1 MYEFTPFKKTD
12 KLSFESFMKFP
23 RELLTKEVYKSLSP
37 NAMLLYSI
45 LTDRLELS
53 FKQIESNKKIQFYD
67 AKGDMY
73 VIFKR
78 EEIQE
83 KMHIKRAALD
93 SAILQLKEC
102 NLIKEKK
109 QGKNMPNII
118 YLGKTIGMIE
128 SEKIDKLRSVEN
140 QQSVVHEI
148 NSPECRKSTVHNS
161 NNNKYINNNYKS
173 YQGKKSGYQGRIYPP
188 GFLNKLYANYNSPN
202 DSVEDYKKAKGITNL
217 DDLIENND

>member
-23 RELLTKEVYKSLSP
+23 RELLTKEEYKILSP
-37 NAMLLYSI
+37 NAMLLYSV
-45 LTDRLELS
+45 LTDRLDLS
-53 FKQIESNKKIQFYD
+53 FKQITENRRIQFYD

-78 EEIQE
+78 DEIQE
-83 KMHIKRAALD
+83 RLHIKRSALD

-109 QGKNMPNII
+109 QGKNLPNII

-128 SEKIDKLRSVEN
+128 NTKTNVIGSVEN
-140 QQSVVHEI
+140 QQSGVYKI
-148 NSPECRKSTVHNS
+148 NSPDCTKSTVQN
-161 NNNKYINNNYKS
+161 NKNNKYINNNYNS
-173 YQGKKSGYQGRIYPP
+173 YQSKNQKYQGRTYPP
-188 GFLNKLYANYNSPN
+188 GFLNKLYANNSLIS
-202 DSVEDYKKAKGITNL
+202 DSDET
-217 DDLIENND
+217 

>member
-12 KLSFESFMKFP
+12 KLLFESFIQFP
-23 RELLTKEVYKSLSP
+23 RELLNREEYKVLSP

-45 LTDRLELS
+45 LTDRLGLS

-83 KMHIKRAALD
+83 KLHIGRSALD
-93 SAILQLKEC
+93 TAVLQLKEC
-102 NLIKEKK
+102 NLIKETK

-128 SEKIDKLRSVEN
+128 NEKIEEIRSAQN
-140 QQSVVHEI
+140 QHSGVQEI
-148 NSPECRKSTVHNS
+148 NTHECIKSTVHNN
-161 NNNKYINNNYKS
+161 NNNKYINNNHKG
-173 YQGKKSGYQGRIYPP
+173 YQGKKSGYQGRTYPA
-188 GFLNKLYANYNSPN
+188 GYLDKLYANYIS
-202 DSVEDYKKAKGITNL
+202 
-217 DDLIENND
+217 

>member
-23 RELLTKEVYKSLSP
+23 RELLTKEEYKNLSP
-37 NAMLLYSI
+37 NAMLLYSV
-45 LTDRLELS
+45 LTDRLDLS
-53 FKQIESNKKIQFYD
+53 FKQITENRKIQFYD
-67 AKGDMY
+67 AKGNMY

-78 EEIQE
+78 DEIQE
-83 KMHIKRAALD
+83 RLHIKRSALD

-109 QGKNMPNII
+109 QGKNLPNII

-128 SEKIDKLRSVEN
+128 NSKLEEIGTAEN
-140 QQSVVHEI
+140 QQSGVYKI
-148 NSPECRKSTVHNS
+148 DSPDCTKSTVQNN

-173 YQGKKSGYQGRIYPP
+173 SQNKNQNYQGRNYPP
-188 GFLNKLYANYNSPN
+188 GFLDKLYANNSLIN
-202 DSVEDYKKAKGITNL
+202 DI
-217 DDLIENND
+217 

>member
-12 KLSFESFMKFP
+12 KLLFESFIQFP
-23 RELLTKEVYKSLSP
+23 RELLNREEYKVLSP
-37 NAMLLYSI
+37 NAMLLYSV
-45 LTDRLELS
+45 LTDRLGLS

-83 KMHIKRAALD
+83 KLHIGRSALD
-93 SAILQLKEC
+93 TAVLQLKEC
-102 NLIKEKK
+102 NLIKETK

-128 SEKIDKLRSVEN
+128 NEKIEEIRSAQN
-140 QQSVVHEI
+140 QHSGVQEI
-148 NSPECRKSTVHNS
+148 NTHECINSTVHN
-161 NNNKYINNNYKS
+161 NKNNKYINNNYIG
-173 YQGKKSGYQGRIYPP
+173 YQGKKSGYQGRTYPP
-188 GFLNKLYANYNSPN
+188 GYLDKLYANHIP
-202 DSVEDYKKAKGITNL
+202 
-217 DDLIENND
+217 

>member
-23 RELLTKEVYKSLSP
+23 RELLTKEEYKILSP
-37 NAMLLYSI
+37 NAMLLYSV
-45 LTDRLELS
+45 LTDRLDLS
-53 FKQIESNKKIQFYD
+53 FKQITENRKIQFYD

-83 KMHIKRAALD
+83 KLHIKRSALD

-109 QGKNMPNII
+109 QGKNLPNII

-128 SEKIDKLRSVEN
+128 NEKIEKLRSAEN
-140 QQSVVHEI
+140 QPSGEHEI
-148 NSPECRKSTVHNS
+148 SNPDCTKSTVQN
-161 NNNKYINNNYKS
+161 NKNNKYINNNYNS
-173 YQGKKSGYQGRIYPP
+173 YQSKNKKYQGRTYPP
-188 GFLNKLYANYNSPN
+188 GFLNKLYANNS
-202 DSVEDYKKAKGITNL
+202 
-217 DDLIENND
+217 LISDRDET

>member
-23 RELLTKEVYKSLSP
+23 RELLTKEEYKILSP
-37 NAMLLYSI
+37 NAMLLYSV
-45 LTDRLELS
+45 LTDRLDLS
-53 FKQIESNKKIQFYD
+53 FKQITENRKIQFYD
-67 AKGDMY
+67 AKGNMY

-78 EEIQE
+78 DEIQE
-83 KMHIKRAALD
+83 RLHIKRSALD

-109 QGKNMPNII
+109 QGKNLPNII

-128 SEKIDKLRSVEN
+128 DAKTNAIERVEN
-140 QQSVVHEI
+140 QHSGKYETS
-148 NSPECRKSTVHNS
+148 SPECIKTTLHNS

-173 YQGKKSGYQGRIYPP
+173 SQSKNQKYQGRTYPP
-188 GFLNKLYANYNSPN
+188 GFLDKLYTNNSLIN
-202 DSVEDYKKAKGITNL
+202 DI
-217 DDLIENND
+217 

>member
-23 RELLTKEVYKSLSP
+23 RELLIKDEYKILSP
-37 NAMLLYSI
+37 NAMLLYSV
-45 LTDRLELS
+45 LTDRLDLS
-53 FKQIESNKKIQFYD
+53 FKQITENRKIQFYD

-83 KMHIKRAALD
+83 KLHIKRSALD

-109 QGKNMPNII
+109 QGKNLPNII

-128 SEKIDKLRSVEN
+128 DTKTKVIGSAEN
-140 QQSVVHEI
+140 QQSGKYETS
-148 NSPECRKSTVHNS
+148 SPDCTKSTVPN
-161 NNNKYINNNYKS
+161 NKNNKYINNNYKS
-173 YQGKKSGYQGRIYPP
+173 SQNKNQNYQGRNYPP
-188 GFLNKLYANYNSPN
+188 GFLEKLYANC
-202 DSVEDYKKAKGITNL
+202 
-217 DDLIENND
+217 

>member
-1 MYEFTPFKKTD
+1 MHEFTPFKKTD
-12 KLSFESFMKFP
+12 KLNYESFIKFS
-23 RELLTKEVYKSLSP
+23 RELLDREEYKILSP
-37 NAMLLYSI
+37 TAMLLYSI
-45 LTDRLELS
+45 LTDSLNLS

-93 SAILQLKEC
+93 TALAQLKEC

-128 SEKIDKLRSVEN
+128 CETLEKIRSVEN
-140 QQSVVHEI
+140 QQSGVHEI

-202 DSVEDYKKAKGITNL
+202 DSVEDYKKSNGITNL
-217 DDLIENND
+217 NDLIENND

>member
-12 KLSFESFMKFP
+12 KLSYESFIQFP
-23 RELLTKEVYKSLSP
+23 RELLNREEYKVLSS
-37 NAMLLYSI
+37 NAMLLCSI

-67 AKGDMY
+67 AKSDMY

-83 KMHIKRAALD
+83 KMHIKRVALD

-128 SEKIDKLRSVEN
+128 YLKTNVIGGVKN
-140 QQSVVHEI
+140 QQSGEYEI
-148 NSPECRKSTVHNS
+148 SSPEGRKSAVHNS

-173 YQGKKSGYQGRIYPP
+173 TQSKNQNYRGR
-188 GFLNKLYANYNSPN
+188 
-202 DSVEDYKKAKGITNL
+202 T
-217 DDLIENND
+217 

>member
-12 KLSFESFMKFP
+12 KLLFESFIQFP
-23 RELLTKEVYKSLSP
+23 RELLNREEYKVLSP

-45 LTDRLELS
+45 LTDRLGLS

-83 KMHIKRAALD
+83 KLHIGRSALD
-93 SAILQLKEC
+93 TAVLQLKEY
-102 NLIKEKK
+102 NLIKETK

-128 SEKIDKLRSVEN
+128 NEKIEEIRSAQN
-140 QQSVVHEI
+140 QHSGVQEI
-148 NSPECRKSTVHNS
+148 NTHECINSTVHNN
-161 NNNKYINNNYKS
+161 NNNKYINNNYIG
-173 YQGKKSGYQGRIYPP
+173 YQGKKSGYQGRTYPP
-188 GFLNKLYANYNSPN
+188 GYLDKLYANHIP
-202 DSVEDYKKAKGITNL
+202 
-217 DDLIENND
+217 

>member
-12 KLSFESFMKFP
+12 KLLFESFIQFP
-23 RELLTKEVYKSLSP
+23 RELLNREEYKVLSP

-45 LTDRLELS
+45 LTDRLGLS

-83 KMHIKRAALD
+83 KLHIGRSALD
-93 SAILQLKEC
+93 TAVLQLKEC
-102 NLIKEKK
+102 NLIKETK

-128 SEKIDKLRSVEN
+128 NEKIEEIRSAQN
-140 QQSVVHEI
+140 QHSGVQEI
-148 NSPECRKSTVHNS
+148 NTHKCIKSTVHNN
-161 NNNKYINNNYKS
+161 NNNKYINNNHKG
-173 YQGKKSGYQGRIYPP
+173 YQGKKSSYQGRTYPP
-188 GFLNKLYANYNSPN
+188 GYLDKLYANHIS
-202 DSVEDYKKAKGITNL
+202 
-217 DDLIENND
+217 

>member
-12 KLSFESFMKFP
+12 KLLFESFIQFP
-23 RELLTKEVYKSLSP
+23 RELVNREEYKVLSP

-45 LTDRLELS
+45 LTDRLGLS

-83 KMHIKRAALD
+83 KLHIGRSALD
-93 SAILQLKEC
+93 TAVLQLKEC
-102 NLIKEKK
+102 NLIKETK

-128 SEKIDKLRSVEN
+128 NEKIEEIRSAQN
-140 QQSVVHEI
+140 QHSGVQEI
-148 NSPECRKSTVHNS
+148 NTHECIKSTVHNN
-161 NNNKYINNNYKS
+161 NNNKYINNNHKG
-173 YQGKKSGYQGRIYPP
+173 YQGKKSGYQGRTYPP
-188 GFLNKLYANYNSPN
+188 GYLDKLYANHIP
-202 DSVEDYKKAKGITNL
+202 
-217 DDLIENND
+217 

>member
-1 MYEFTPFKKTD
+1 MYEFIPFKKTD
-12 KLSFESFMKFP
+12 KLSYESFIQFP
-23 RELLTKEVYKSLSP
+23 RELLNREEYKVLSP

-83 KMHIKRAALD
+83 KMHIKRTALD
-93 SAILQLKEC
+93 TALAQLKEY

-118 YLGKTIGMIE
+118 YLGKTIEIIE
-128 SEKIDKLRSVEN
+128 NEKIEKFRSVEN
-140 QQSVVHEI
+140 QQSGVHKI
-148 NSPECRKSTVHNS
+148 NTPECGKSTVHNS
-161 NNNKYINNNYKS
+161 NNNKYINNNNKG
-173 YQGKKSGYQGRIYPP
+173 YQGKENGYQGRIYPP
-188 GFLNKLYANYNSPN
+188 GYLDKLYANYNSPN
-202 DSVEDYKKAKGITNL
+202 DSVEDYKKSKRITNL
-217 DDLIENND
+217 NDLIENND

>member
-12 KLSFESFMKFP
+12 KLSYESFIQFP
-23 RELLTKEVYKSLSP
+23 RELLKRKEYKVLSP

-45 LTDRLELS
+45 LIDRLELS

-128 SEKIDKLRSVEN
+128 SEKIDKLRSVGN
-140 QQSVVHEI
+140 QQSGVQEFS
-148 NSPECRKSTVHNS
+148 NPECRKSAFHNS
-161 NNNKYINNNYKS
+161 NNNINIINNNKGARKENNYH
-173 YQGKKSGYQGRIYPP
+173 GRVYPP
-188 GFLNKLYANYNSPN
+188 GFLETLYANKNLIDGKYRESN
-202 DSVEDYKKAKGITNL
+202 GITNL
-217 DDLIENND
+217 NELIENNE

>member
-23 RELLTKEVYKSLSP
+23 RELLTKEEYKILSP
-37 NAMLLYSI
+37 NAMLLYSV
-45 LTDRLELS
+45 LTDRLDLS
-53 FKQIESNKKIQFYD
+53 FKQITENRRIQFYD

-78 EEIQE
+78 DEIQE
-83 KMHIKRAALD
+83 RLHIKRSALD

-109 QGKNMPNII
+109 QGKNLPNII

-128 SEKIDKLRSVEN
+128 NSKLEELRSAQN
-140 QQSVVHEI
+140 QQSGVYKI
-148 NSPECRKSTVHNS
+148 NSPDCTKSTVQN
-161 NNNKYINNNYKS
+161 NKNNKYINNNYNS
-173 YQGKKSGYQGRIYPP
+173 YQSKNQKYQGRTYPP
-188 GFLNKLYANYNSPN
+188 GYLEKLYANR
-202 DSVEDYKKAKGITNL
+202 
-217 DDLIENND
+217 

>member
-23 RELLTKEVYKSLSP
+23 RELLTKEEYKILSP
-37 NAMLLYSI
+37 NAMLLYSV
-45 LTDRLELS
+45 LTDRLDLS
-53 FKQIESNKKIQFYD
+53 FKQITENRKIQFYD

-83 KMHIKRAALD
+83 KLHIKRSALD

-109 QGKNMPNII
+109 QGKNLPNII
-118 YLGKTIGMIE
+118 YLGKTLGMIE
-128 SEKIDKLRSVEN
+128 NEKIEKLRSAEN
-140 QQSVVHEI
+140 QQSGEHETS
-148 NSPECRKSTVHNS
+148 SPKCGKSAVHNS

-173 YQGKKSGYQGRIYPP
+173 SQNKNQNYQGRNYPP
-188 GFLNKLYANYNSPN
+188 GFLNKLYANNSFN
-202 DSVEDYKKAKGITNL
+202 DIY
-217 DDLIENND
+217 EN